1 MAKQPADHRVQL
13 PNKAAAAPTATAK
26 RKGKYRTGGVPL
38 HGMLQQREGKSK
50 ADRGDGDLFIDSRM
64 SFKDRVKSKFH
75 LKQCEG
81 KEDSIEDPEDPYA
94 FPDPVAADV
103 PKTSTNSSSCG
114 SIGLLGNVAVA
125 ASTGGST
132 GSINSISSSGG
143 SSSTSGCI
151 TPATGQLS
159 ESLAAPL
166 HQPLLHRARSPA
178 DVGSNT
184 VASSGTGIPIAKLY
198 PELAE
203 KLEGRKPQK
212 PEQKLKSKVDSS
224 RTMNRL
230 QTKIAQNKI
239 KDKLKK
245 TQDYPVT
252 ASQCLSSVSI
262 VSQSLNLG
270 GVVNSVVA
278 ATCGVSGQEP
288 VSTTAFTKS
297 PPPLCV
303 VSSMAT
309 AATPTTL
316 TTTTT
321 ATISHDVF
329 STISKNIVN
338 SSSSSSAEPLPA
350 VVRSPDFNPVPK
362 PTSLVTIPSMS
373 LTFNTAITTT
383 SPLQSMSSS
392 SPSSPSFSSSK
403 FGLPSLT
410 VSSTSEPKV
419 PHKQSSVSPSPTPPP
434 SYSPPCVLKTQLK
447 SPCSASMASTIKTEA
462 CWPITPIMMPNPSM
476 SPQPTESKFSV
487 LHTKPNKLNI
497 LSDKEAKAKLK
508 TDSATTFYLYHQRKE
523 LQDHDWLNCGLN
535 SSEEENSED
544 ERLPWQKDWL
554 VLSSSDEEVKD
565 ENLSP
570 HFRSTKLALRRSHLR
585 RQCVQ
590 SRIAGCFNA
599 NVQVNKNKA
608 TLALINALRDKSP
621 AALKSLH
628 FVLNKPHKSWDL
640 HKMPSVRKRFCC
652 YRNEDDRKCN
662 KKALPCTNHCIKHI
676 MYNVDQQ
683 LFEYC
688 TAKFADNTQC
698 CVPVFDIKHDS
709 PLCQEHAAKAD
720 NYQNIQNIDSKQK
733 RPRKKPKPAALTR
746 PPKKGKKKKK
756 KSQRRNVRP
765 QEHVPPAETLKNP
778 EPAAGTVALSNPAAN
793 TVSRGAAAV
802 TVAAT
807 SAVVTNTSDVL
818 ENTSL
823 LQDSFL
829 TTSDK
834 SVNMLPNLV
843 PSSKRTSIQFQLPMD
858 LAPVSSSSGVGTSTE
873 LNHIDFSKLGKNF
886 QDLGAELDDGFS
898 PDCIEK
904 SFELPLDQAS
914 KLLEEQDFQEVFN
927 KMPDAFDIFAPA
939 RNGEYDPTKE
949 ESEDLERALAA
960 AYKDIRDAKEK
971 LDKLARAGDQ
981 SSQLMDVNDE
991 DWTKHITDSLLN
1003 SVPANPASV
1012 TATHLN
1018 QGNGLASDNLNVL
1031 DGADLSGS
1039 PLTLPGQVVNA
1050 SVNSISSVASNGGTS
1065 ALPYNWIN
1073 FNLGP
1078 VSSSLPEPSAVS
1090 NSNNNLLITNNSTN
1104 IKQPPLLS
1112 SQSLPAELALS
1123 TQQISAS
1130 LPPNSYSIYRAPTP
1144 NSRTLGAANSKQ
1156 QLTLDGTV
1164 HPLGDQ
1170 LAATNRH
1177 SSSELKI
1184 SPTLHQPS
1192 TQEANQHVAPR
1203 ATRGLT
1209 AIHTTT
1215 VSPAAAMLSAHPS
1228 INSQTI
1234 PQMTTPSI
1242 QIPSSQTA
1250 TLQTLLSMQNR
1261 STSIWPSGCTLPSAT
1276 AATPSGISINYFN
1289 GLPSTARSSYAQN
1302 MDTGPPLGSTAKY
1315 QLNSH
1320 LDSGDYKQDLT
1331 FTSLAHSMGTSHGG
1345 AQISGTEKNQGAK
1358 PAAPRPFKSSAEST

>member
-1 MAKQPADHRVQL
+1 MCRGGCDRVMYDGSNCSVVNSGPLYIGPRDKLCMLNGSSCSNINLARRQSSSSSSSSSTKCYVSTAAKQPADHRVQL
-13 PNKAAAAPTATAK
+13 TTKAAATATAR
-26 RKGKYRTGGVPL
+26 RKGKSRNSSVPV

-94 FPDPVAADV
+94 FPDPVATDV
-103 PKTSTNSSSCG
+103 PKTSTNSSSS
-114 SIGLLGNVAVA
+114 SIGLLGNAAA
-125 ASTGGST
+125 ASAGST
-132 GSINSISSSGG
+132 SSISSISSSGG
-143 SSSTSGCI
+143 SNSGSGGI
-151 TPATGQLS
+151 SASGQLS
-159 ESLAAPL
+159 ESLAP

-178 DVGSNT
+178 DAGSNVT
-184 VASSGTGIPIAKLY
+184 SSGTGISIAKLY
-198 PELAE
+198 PELVE

-252 ASQCLSSVSI
+252 ASQCLSSASV

-288 VSTTAFTKS
+288 VSTTAFTKF
-297 PPPLCV
+297 PLCV
-303 VSSMAT
+303 VSSVAT

-316 TTTTT
+316 TTTT
-321 ATISHDVF
+321 AAISSDGF
-329 STISKNIVN
+329 TTSKTSAKL
-338 SSSSSSAEPLPA
+338 SSSSVAPVPA
-350 VVRSPDFNPVPK
+350 VVRSPDFNPVLK
-362 PTSLVTIPSMS
+362 SGSLVTVPSLS
-373 LTFNTAITTT
+373 LAFTTTITTT
-383 SPLQSMSSS
+383 SPLHSLS
-392 SPSSPSFSSSK
+392 SPN

-419 PHKQSSVSPSPTPPP
+419 SHKLSSVSPSPTPPL
-434 SYSPPCVLKTQLK
+434 SSSPPSVLKTQLK
-447 SPCSASMASTIKTEA
+447 SPCSTASTVKTEA
-462 CWPITPIMMPNPSM
+462 SWQTAPIMLSNFST
-476 SPQPTESKFSV
+476 SPQPTEPKFSV

-508 TDSATTFYLYHQRKE
+508 TDSATTFYMYHQKKK
-523 LQDHDWLNCGLN
+523 LQDHDWLGCGLN
-535 SSEEENSED
+535 SSEEEENSED

-554 VLSSSDEEVKD
+554 VLSSDEEVKD

-570 HFRSTKLALRRSHLR
+570 QLRSTKLAIRRTQLRRR
-585 RQCVQ
+585 CVQ
-590 SRIAGCFNA
+590 SRVAGCFNA

-608 TLALINALRDKSP
+608 TLALIHALRDKPP

-628 FVLNKPHKSWDL
+628 FVLNKPHKRWDL

-652 YRNEDDRKCN
+652 YKNEDDRKCN

-683 LFEYC
+683 LFDYC

-698 CVPVFDIKHDS
+698 CVPVFDIKHDL

-720 NYQNIQNIDSKQK
+720 NYQKIQNTESKQK

-756 KSQRRNVRP
+756 KTQRRNVRP
-765 QEHVPPAETLKNP
+765 QEPVPPAETLKNP
-778 EPAAGTVALSNPAAN
+778 EPATAAAALSDPAAN
-793 TVSRGAAAV
+793 TVTLAAM
-802 TVAAT
+802 TAAN
-807 SAVVTNTSDVL
+807 AAVTNTSDVL
-818 ENTSL
+818 ESTSI

-829 TTSDK
+829 TAADK

-843 PSSKRTSIQFQLPMD
+843 PSSKRTSIQLQLPMD

-886 QDLGAELDDGFS
+886 QDLGAVLDDGFS
-898 PDCIEK
+898 PDSIEK

-939 RNGEYDPTKE
+939 RNGEYDPSKE

-971 LDKLARAGDQ
+971 LDKLARVGDQ

-991 DWTKHITDSLLN
+991 EWTKHITDSLLN
-1003 SVPANPASV
+1003 SVPTNPASV
-1012 TATHLN
+1012 TATHLTP
-1018 QGNGLASDNLNVL
+1018 GNGLASDNLNVL
-1031 DGADLSGS
+1031 DGTDLTASS
-1039 PLTLPGQVVNA
+1039 LSLPGQVINA
-1050 SVNSISSVASNGGTS
+1050 SVGSISNAASNGGTT

-1073 FNLGP
+1073 FNLGS
-1078 VSSSLPEPSAVS
+1078 VSSSLSDPSVS
-1090 NSNNNLLITNNSTN
+1090 NCNNLLITTNNNS
-1104 IKQPPLLS
+1104 KQTSLLH

-1123 TQQISAS
+1123 SSQISAS
-1130 LPPNSYSIYRAPTP
+1130 VSHTLPIFTGHLLEQSNNTGNKFQTNSLGWNYALSWGSCSSASIYRIE
-1144 NSRTLGAANSKQ
+1144 N
-1156 QLTLDGTV
+1156 LTIFIT
-1164 HPLGDQ
+1164 
-1170 LAATNRH
+1170 
-1177 SSSELKI
+1177 SSE
-1184 SPTLHQPS
+1184 QP
-1192 TQEANQHVAPR
+1192 EASQQVTSR
-1203 ATRGLT
+1203 AARGLP
-1209 AIHTTT
+1209 AIHTT
-1215 VSPAAAMLSAHPS
+1215 VSPAAAVLSTHPN
-1228 INSQTI
+1228 INSQSS

-1242 QIPSSQTA
+1242 QIPSSQPA

-1261 STSIWPSGCTLPSAT
+1261 STSIWPSGDT
-1276 AATPSGISINYFN
+1276 N
-1289 GLPSTARSSYAQN
+1289 SSYN
-1302 MDTGPPLGSTAKY
+1302 FWNF
-1315 QLNSH
+1315 QL
-1320 LDSGDYKQDLT
+1320 
-1331 FTSLAHSMGTSHGG
+1331 F
-1345 AQISGTEKNQGAK
+1345 
-1358 PAAPRPFKSSAEST
+1358 